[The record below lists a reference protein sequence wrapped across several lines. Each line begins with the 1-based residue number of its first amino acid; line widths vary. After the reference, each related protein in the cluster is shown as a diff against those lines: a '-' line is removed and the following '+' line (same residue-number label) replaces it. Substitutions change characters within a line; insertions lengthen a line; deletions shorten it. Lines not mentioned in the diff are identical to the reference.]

1 MGTEGKVAGAE
12 GYRLKGCFY
21 QFLIPYYL
29 NVKQIRK
36 SFDNAIYESCGSISV
51 ALRTALLMGSI

>member
-1 MGTEGKVAGAE
+1 MDPEGKVAGAE

-29 NVKQIRK
+29 NWKQVRK
-36 SFDNAIYESCGSISV
+36 SFDNAIYESCGSISA
-51 ALRTALLMGSI
+51 ALRMVLFMGSI